1 MTAVTGVRA
10 PKCWGSPC
18 PAPPGTGKFTFAS
31 CLCER
36 QDWRFISPH
45 WGLADMVGDMGA
57 KLAVLAALAFALG
70 GCSYVRGY
78 VADRDM
84 GGVVK
89 FCEKKR
95 TNPAVASLIGKLPI
109 VNVDEITPE
118 MLALDAKPTAEE
130 VEAIRA
136 LSRDQRECRDR
147 IDMVA
152 KDHWPTQS
160 AMRKELALKLD
171 LVTAELL
178 KQSLT
183 YGNANRL
190 YQEAAL
196 DAEDRLT
203 EDRKEQLAQARKQE
217 SEAWRTIGDGIRA
230 IAGTQKPEPSGD
242 PCTWVENSVDCSA
255 R

>member
-1 MTAVTGVRA
+1 
-10 PKCWGSPC
+10 
-18 PAPPGTGKFTFAS
+18 
-31 CLCER
+31 
-36 QDWRFISPH
+36 
-45 WGLADMVGDMGA
+45 MGA
-57 KLAVLAALAFALG
+57 KLAGLALLALALS
-70 GCSYVRGY
+70 GCSYVRSY

-84 GGVVK
+84 GDVVK
-89 FCEKKR
+89 YCEKKR

-118 MLALDAKPTAEE
+118 MLALETKPSAED

-147 IDMVA
+147 IDTVS
-152 KDHWPTQS
+152 KDHWPTQG
-160 AMRKELALKLD
+160 ATRKELALKLD

-178 KQSLT
+178 KQT
-183 YGNANRL
+183 ITFGNANRL

-203 EDRKEQLAQARKQE
+203 EERKEQLAQARASE

-230 IAGTQKPEPSGD
+230 IAGSQKPEPSGD
-242 PCTWVENSVDCSA
+242 PCTWVDNSVDCRA
-255 R
+255 N

>member
-1 MTAVTGVRA
+1 
-10 PKCWGSPC
+10 
-18 PAPPGTGKFTFAS
+18 
-31 CLCER
+31 
-36 QDWRFISPH
+36 
-45 WGLADMVGDMGA
+45 MGA
-57 KLAVLAALAFALG
+57 KLAVLAALAVALG
-70 GCSYVRGY
+70 GCTVVRSY

-84 GGVVK
+84 GSVVK

-95 TNPAVASLIGKLPI
+95 TNPAIAPVAGKLPI
-109 VNVDEITPE
+109 VNVDEITPD

-147 IDMVA
+147 IDAVA

-160 AMRKELALKLD
+160 AARKELALKMD

-178 KQSLT
+178 KQNVT

-196 DAEDRLT
+196 GAEDRLT
-203 EDRKEQLAQARKQE
+203 EDRREQLAAAQKSEA
-217 SEAWRTIGDGIRA
+217 EAWRTIGDGIRA
-230 IAGTQKPEPSGD
+230 IAGSQKPEPNGD
-242 PCTWVENSVDCSA
+242 PCTWVENSVECGG

>member
-1 MTAVTGVRA
+1 
-10 PKCWGSPC
+10 
-18 PAPPGTGKFTFAS
+18 
-31 CLCER
+31 
-36 QDWRFISPH
+36 
-45 WGLADMVGDMGA
+45 MGA
-57 KLAVLAALAFALG
+57 KLAVLAALAVALSA
-70 GCSYVRGY
+70 CTVVRSY

-95 TNPAVASLIGKLPI
+95 TNPAVASVVGKLPI

-160 AMRKELALKLD
+160 ATRKELALKLD

-178 KQSLT
+178 KQNIT

-203 EDRKEQLAQARKQE
+203 EDRKEQLAAARANE
-217 SEAWRTIGDGIRA
+217 VEAWRTIGDGIRA
-230 IAGTQKPEPSGD
+230 IAGSQKPEPNGD
-242 PCTWVENSVDCSA
+242 PCTWVENSVECGG